1 MSVYK
6 EERGTWRCLFR
17 YKDYQGNVKQGQKR
31 GFKTRREALEY
42 EREFLAKSSFNNT
55 MTFQSLYELYIED
68 MRSRLKENTIL
79 SKKHIIEVKIL
90 PFFQK
95 LTLDKITPVTIRK
108 WQNGLLEY
116 KNKTGESYSQT
127 YIKSINNQ
135 LVAIFNYAVKYHS
148 MKENPC
154 HKAGNIGKKHA
165 DEMKIWTVEE
175 FNKFIYEL
183 KHKPVQYTGFNILFW
198 CGLRIGELLAL
209 SIKDIDFEN
218 KKININKSYQRINGK
233 DVITEPKTPKSK
245 RKIDITD
252 NLAIIIK
259 EYISKLYNATPETRL
274 FNHTKYIFEH
284 DIKTYSKKAE
294 IKRIRV
300 HDLRHSHASFLF
312 QSGID
317 PLTIFQRLGHEK
329 IETTLNTYTHLYEE
343 ASSKLLRVLNKSHG
357 NILATKEE
365 KNGKK

>member
-1 MSVYK
+1 
-6 EERGTWRCLFR
+6 
-17 YKDYQGNVKQGQKR
+17 
-31 GFKTRREALEY
+31 
-42 EREFLAKSSFNNT
+42 
-55 MTFQSLYELYIED
+55 MT
-68 MRSRLKENTIL
+68 
-79 SKKHIIEVKIL
+79 
-90 PFFQK
+90 
-95 LTLDKITPVTIRK
+95 
-108 WQNGLLEY
+108 
-116 KNKTGESYSQT
+116 
-127 YIKSINNQ
+127 
-135 LVAIFNYAVKYHS
+135 
-148 MKENPC
+148 
-154 HKAGNIGKKHA
+154 KA
-165 DEMKIWTVEE
+165 
-175 FNKFIYEL
+175 
-183 KHKPVQYTGFNILFW
+183 
-198 CGLRIGELLAL
+198 ELLAL

-317 PLTIFQRLGHEK
+317 PLTISQRLGHEK